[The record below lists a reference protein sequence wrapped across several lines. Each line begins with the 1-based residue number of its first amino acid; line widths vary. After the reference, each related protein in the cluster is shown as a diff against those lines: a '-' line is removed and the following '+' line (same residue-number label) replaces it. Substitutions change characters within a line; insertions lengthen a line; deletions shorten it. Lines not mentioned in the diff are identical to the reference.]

1 VAAKTNTELIQE
13 LFDEIR
19 KLGERL
25 AVDEKVTEREL
36 KQHAEE
42 LASLKA
48 KIEKAAESGQ
58 EIVARTAALEQR
70 CNQLDRFDPERVA
83 ALENQGRYL
92 EKLVDEARTRRWQV
106 WLALFGA
113 ILGMTT
119 ALVVAFVRRP

>member
-1 VAAKTNTELIQE
+1 MAAKTNTELIQE

-48 KIEKAAESGQ
+48 KIEKAVESDQ
-58 EIVARTAALEQR
+58 EIVVRTAALEQR

-83 ALENQGRYL
+83 ALENQARHL
-92 EKLVDEARTRRWQV
+92 EKLLDEVRTRRWQV
-106 WLALFGA
+106 WLAFTGA
-113 ILGMTT
+113 
-119 ALVVAFVRRP
+119 ALSAAVALIAAFIRRP